1 MPANLKQHLQNQHSV
16 EFADVVR
23 SEEQKKQSSIKDFTH
38 CSPGSPVLQYP
49 KGKACELLKK
59 IAEMITLDTLPYSTL
74 QGLLTACEVDI
85 KEAGCGSSVYPLK
98 LEGAKKPYN
107 KTVLIIDPQK
117 G

>member
-1 MPANLKQHLQNQHSV
+1 MPTNLKQHLQNEHSV

-38 CSPGSPVLQYP
+38 CSPGSLALQYP
-49 KGKACELLKK
+49 KSKARELLKK
-59 IAEMITLDTLPYSTL
+59 IAEIITLDTLPYSTV

-85 KEAGCGSSVYPLK
+85 KEAACDLVYPLK